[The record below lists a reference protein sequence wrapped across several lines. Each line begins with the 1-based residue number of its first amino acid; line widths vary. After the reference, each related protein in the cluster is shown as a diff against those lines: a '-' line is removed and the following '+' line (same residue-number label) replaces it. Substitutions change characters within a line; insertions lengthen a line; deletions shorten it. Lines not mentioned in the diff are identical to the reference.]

1 MADEIET
8 LIEWF
13 KEDRVRVIE
22 QRIPPGA
29 STGFHRHE
37 EDYVVVPITNGKLVS
52 RSKDGDSPVTMK
64 LAVPRIMRAGRE
76 HEVVNESDS
85 EVSSIEIQL
94 LR

>member
-1 MADEIET
+1 VADKIET

-13 KEDRVRVIE
+13 NEPRVRVIE

-52 RSKDGDSPVTMK
+52 RSKEGDQVVTME
-64 LAVPRIMRAGRE
+64 LGVPRIMRAGRE
-76 HEVVNESDS
+76 HEVVNESDT